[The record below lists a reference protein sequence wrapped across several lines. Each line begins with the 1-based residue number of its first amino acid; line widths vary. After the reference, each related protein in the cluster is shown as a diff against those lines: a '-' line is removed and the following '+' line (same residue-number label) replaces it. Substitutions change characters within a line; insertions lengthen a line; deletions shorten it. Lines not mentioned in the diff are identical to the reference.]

1 MERTAAFNK
10 YQRLR
15 EIIKDIPQEQ
25 LPETEFTLYSP
36 EASRSRGSSP
46 ELKIKGNILA
56 LAVTNIEKEIKSK
69 QNSYALTNAKFK
81 FYRIAPKIVLVA
93 GSLVALNSIAFTFQS
108 LTIGGVG
115 NMLLNIGLSFGA
127 YKATRAAQKEYQ
139 RYLEL
144 NHGEEEEIFY
154 DIETDD
160 FAVNAPSIAIE
171 AEPLTFEEINDQV
184 AEIKT
189 NIWYT
194 KLKSWGCTAACW
206 VLPATGVATIMS
218 QIGAIVISNG
228 LDPNLVP
235 YVIASIGINGAWS
248 IYSMITTNNW
258 LSNKKL
264 RFEEELKKHQTT
276 KKRLEQAIL
285 NKIPDIDLENLISLT
300 ENQGLEES
308 LLPSHT

>member
-15 EIIKDIPQEQ
+15 EIIKDTPQEQ

-36 EASRSRGSSP
+36 EALRTRGSSP

-69 QNSYALTNAKFK
+69 QNSYALTTAKFK
-81 FYRIAPKIVLVA
+81 FYRIAPKIGLVA
-93 GSLVALNSIAFTFQS
+93 GSLVALNSIAFTIACTFQS

-115 NMLLNIGLSFGA
+115 NMLLNLGLSFGA
-127 YKATRAAQKEYQ
+127 YKAMRVAQKEYQ

-160 FAVNAPSIAIE
+160 FAVNEPSIAIE
-171 AEPLTFEEINDQV
+171 AETSTFEEINDQV
-184 AEIKT
+184 AKIKT

-194 KLKSWGCTAACW
+194 KLKSWGCTASCW
-206 VLPATGVATIMS
+206 VLPDTGVATIMS

-235 YVIASIGINGAWS
+235 YVIA
-248 IYSMITTNNW
+248 
-258 LSNKKL
+258 
-264 RFEEELKKHQTT
+264 
-276 KKRLEQAIL
+276 
-285 NKIPDIDLENLISLT
+285 KIPDIDVENLISLT